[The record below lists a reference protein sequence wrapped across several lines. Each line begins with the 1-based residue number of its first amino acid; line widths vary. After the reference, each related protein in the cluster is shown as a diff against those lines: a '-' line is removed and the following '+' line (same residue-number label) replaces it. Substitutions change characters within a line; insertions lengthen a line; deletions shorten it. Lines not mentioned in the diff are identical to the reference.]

1 MSGACFIR
9 RYSQVKLRKM
19 NTFRDLII
27 HNLRNPDTPIGIAY
41 NVSLLLLIYVSVGL
55 LIFQFRYPEVAS
67 AYEGAV
73 ELCHNFI
80 LLFFAMDML
89 LRIVVYRKRLSYLF
103 SFDGVV
109 DLIAVL
115 PGILALVV
123 TGMPNLAWVRSLRI
137 IRFLRFF
144 RLLKFS
150 RTSTGRQSFW
160 AGIMQRLLPWIALSA
175 AIKGIVVS
183 AEALPWWPGFGD
195 MSVMLSVTGFAI
207 AVLLGAKLSIAQTRF
222 YEVED
227 ALCRILG
234 SITDMPSK
242 PPVRDSANDWLK
254 CLRKTL
260 EENNRDAYVKL
271 KAQTQAFEKV
281 LEENA
286 VGGPLSAGFHR
297 DVEFMTHRLR
307 ARTPPAIEKFLWY
320 VTCVYAFIAML
331 GIPGL
336 TGFVM
341 TAFIVFVLGGM
352 YFVIDD
358 IDAPL
363 VEGKRSLISIDL
375 TPLEEYGLK
384 D

>member
-1 MSGACFIR
+1 MEVS
-9 RYSQVKLRKM
+9 SDM
-19 NTFRDLII
+19 RDRII
-27 HNLRNPDTPIGIAY
+27 HVLRNPDTPIGIGY
-41 NVSLLLLIYVSVGL
+41 NIGLLLLIYISVGL
-55 LIFQFRYPEVAS
+55 LIFQLRYPSIAAS
-67 AYEGAV
+67 YDGAV
-73 ELCHNFI
+73 TFVHQLILFI
-80 LLFFAMDML
+80 FTADML
-89 LRIVVYRKRLSYLF
+89 LRLAVYRRRLAYLF
-103 SFDGVV
+103 SFDGLV
-109 DLIAVL
+109 DLVAIL
-115 PGILALVV
+115 PGILALAI
-123 TGMPNLAWVRSLRI
+123 TGVPNLAWIRSLRI
-137 IRFLRFF
+137 IRFLRFL
-144 RLLKFS
+144 RLIKFS

-175 AIKGIVVS
+175 AVKGIVVS

-195 MSVMLSVTGFAI
+195 MKVMLSVTGFAI

-234 SITDMPSK
+234 SITDMPRK
-242 PPVRDSANDWLK
+242 PPVKAATNDWLV
-254 CLRKTL
+254 CLRNTL
-260 EENNRDAYVKL
+260 EENTSAAYITL
-271 KAQTQAFEKV
+271 KDRTHSLERV
-281 LEENA
+281 LEENG

-297 DVEFMTHRLR
+297 DAEFMTHRLR

-320 VTCVYAFIAML
+320 VTCVYAFIAIL

-358 IDAPL
+358 MDAPL
-363 VEGKRSLISIDL
+363 AEGRRTLIAIDL
-375 TPLEEYGLK
+375 TPLEEYDLNSG